1 MKITI
6 ITHVVALI
14 SGVGIGALAC
24 SKYFQNKYREI
35 ADDEIESVKA
45 KLQNMS
51 NSEMGVQRIY
61 KTMDNRPDPANLVK
75 KGYVVNAYD
84 NGIKA
89 VVGSNGKPGYIY
101 EGDDQNDLSDE
112 NNEEETDSDDENVV
126 EIDATEPKENPYFI
140 TEDEYYLD
148 KSFDKEILVYFDED
162 EVVADSR
169 DEMYDDVLHSLGDI
183 ADEFARTG
191 EAYLYVRNEKLG
203 IDFEIEWKEGSFQ
216 EHAYGYIPPSGR
228 NTKKARERAKKE

>member
-6 ITHVVALI
+6 ITHIVALI
-14 SGVGIGALAC
+14 SGIGIGALAC
-24 SKYFQNKYREI
+24 SKYFQNKYQEI
-35 ADDEIESVKA
+35 ADEEIESVKA
-45 KLQNMS
+45 KLQSMNDS
-51 NSEMGVQRIY
+51 GTGVRRIY
-61 KTMDNRPDPANLVK
+61 KTMDDRPDPADLVK
-75 KGYVVNAYD
+75 RGYTIEEYAND
-84 NGIKA
+84 TKK

-101 EGDDQNDLSDE
+101 ENDQNDSE
-112 NNEEETDSDDENVV
+112 EAGSENEEPDSDDENVV
-126 EIDATEPKENPYFI
+126 EIDNLEPKEEPYFI

-148 KSFDKEILVYFDED
+148 KSFDKEVLIYFDDD

-169 DEMYDDVLHSLGDI
+169 DEMYDDVLHSLGDV

-191 EAYLYVRNEKLG
+191 EKYLYVRNEKLG

-216 EHAYGYIPPSGR
+216 EHAYGYVPPSGR

>member
-14 SGVGIGALAC
+14 SGIGIGALVC
-24 SKYFQNKYREI
+24 SKYFQNKYQEI
-35 ADDEIESVKA
+35 ADEEIESVKS

-51 NSEMGVQRIY
+51 NHETGVRRVY
-61 KTMDNRPDPANLVK
+61 KTMDDRPDPADLVK
-75 KGYVVNAYD
+75 RGHIIEESESD
-84 NGIKA
+84 IKK
-89 VVGSNGKPGYIY
+89 VVGSNGKIGYIY
-101 EGDDQNDLSDE
+101 DGDDQNDSSDE
-112 NNEEETDSDDENVV
+112 NNEEEAVSDDENVV
-126 EIDATEPKENPYFI
+126 EIDNLEPKSEPYFI

-148 KSFDKEILVYFDED
+148 KSFDKEVLVYFDED

-203 IDFEIEWKEGSFQ
+203 MDFEIEWKEGSFQ